1 VGFGGA
7 AAIAFVT
14 DDARNM
20 NENYSFPASFCP
32 PPPSLDSLHSRNL
45 NLLTRLKKE
54 LKPLL
59 VEVGATTSSIVYG
72 SFFSAN

>member
-20 NENYSFPASFCP
+20 NENYSFPALFCP
-32 PPPSLDSLHSRNL
+32 PPPPWIHFTL
-45 NLLTRLKKE
+45 E
-54 LKPLL
+54 
-59 VEVGATTSSIVYG
+59 TSIY
-72 SFFSAN
+72 

>member
-32 PPPSLDSLHSRNL
+32 PPLLGFTSLS
-45 NLLTRLKKE
+45 
-54 LKPLL
+54 KPQFINKT
-59 VEVGATTSSIVYG
+59 EKGIEASTSGGWSHY
-72 SFFSAN
+72 